1 MQLSGTP
8 THLEF
13 CLQVSPRT
21 DKWPRR
27 TNVLNFREKSEN
39 PLQNM
44 TNFRNSSHSVQL
56 HLDVDYGAK
65 YGSENIRNMYFEA
78 FRPVDS
84 EFDVG
89 KKLGSRDV
97 RISAL
102 SRPAIYLLLLNAH
115 PVRSDG
121 LIRCRSGPVHVGHRT
136 RW

>member
-1 MQLSGTP
+1 MQLACQPVEPQLISSS
-8 THLEF
+8 
-13 CLQVSPRT
+13 VSKSHPERIN
-21 DKWPRR
+21 RR

-44 TNFRNSSHSVQL
+44 TTFRNSSHSVQL

-65 YGSENIRNMYFEA
+65 SGSENIRNMYFEA

-97 RISAL
+97 RISDL
-102 SRPAIYLLLLNAH
+102 RRPAIYLLLLNAH
-115 PVRSDG
+115 PVQNAQPDG
-121 LIRCRSGPVHVGHRT
+121 GI
-136 RW
+136 